1 MKILFIIANIA
12 NGGAERVL
20 QVLANFLSKKHEVKI
35 VVLSDDEKKYKFDD
49 NIKFIYFNLN
59 QNSGKF
65 DKYILLRKYFKAENP
80 NLIISFMDWTN
91 VACVIANLGLN
102 YPLIATEHVNHN
114 LCTSLLFAKIRNY
127 SYKFVDFLTVLNEEE
142 LKYYTKFTK
151 KCKII
156 YNPYFGKLLQDDI
169 QKKNIIL
176 SVGRLEGVKGY
187 DIYFKALSLIDKK
200 LLNKYEIQIAGDGSQ
215 KQNLENL
222 AKELNLKIN
231 FLGHQENISKFYE
244 KAKIF
249 TMFSLSECLPNVLI
263 EAAFNK
269 CARISSDTTGAKEI
283 IKDGFDGILF
293 KIGDEKELAQK
304 LSNLMQDEN
313 LQKQLIKNAEI
324 GLDKFKAENIILK
337 WENLIQKVIK
347 K

>member
-1 MKILFIIANIA
+1 MKILFVISRLA

-20 QVLANFLSKKHEVKI
+20 QVLTNFLCVKYEI
-35 VVLSDDEKKYKFDD
+35 CIAILEDNKQRYNFDKR
-49 NIKFIYFNLN
+49 IKFLYLN
-59 QNSGKF
+59 VYKNGGKF
-65 DKYILLRKYFKAENP
+65 DKYKILRQCFKTESP

-91 VACVIANLGLN
+91 VACVISNFGLS
-102 YPLIATEHVNHN
+102 YPLIVTEHNTHSYLQN
-114 LCTSLLFAKIRNY
+114 KFFAKIRDIC
-127 SYKFVDFLTVLNEEE
+127 YKRADFLTVLNEDDK
-142 LKYYTKFTK
+142 KYYSKFTK
-151 KCKII
+151 NCEVM
-156 YNPYFGKLLQDDI
+156 YNPYFGNSLKDI
-169 QKKNIIL
+169 TLKENIIL
-176 SVGRLEGVKGY
+176 SVGRLETVKGY

-200 LLNKYEIQIAGDGSQ
+200 LLNKYEVQIAGDGSQ
-215 KQNLENL
+215 RQNLKNL

-249 TMFSLSECLPNVLI
+249 VISSVDEGFGNVLV

-269 CARISSDTTGAKEI
+269 CARISSDTVGAKEI
-283 IKDGFDGILF
+283 IKDKFDGILF

-337 WENLIQKVIK
+337 WENLIKNIAK
-347 K
+347 